1 MTDKDIPSSAD
12 TVLVLGGTGKT
23 GRRVSAR
30 LTALGIPV
38 RLGSRGADPAFDWN
52 DRTTWAAALDGVAA
66 VYLAYAPDLA
76 MPGATSALKSFTARA
91 AAAGVRRVV
100 MLSGRA
106 EPEALEC
113 EEIVRNSGPEWT
125 IVRCAFFAQNF
136 DEGLFASELRTGTLA
151 LPVGATP
158 EPFVHAD
165 DIADVAVAAL
175 TRDGHAGQVYELT
188 GPRALS
194 FAAAIAELGAA
205 CELELSF
212 ESVSRTEYIAAL
224 SARGVP
230 GAEISLLDY
239 LFGVLLDGRNA
250 TPADGVRRALGRGPR
265 DFAEYARDVAV
276 SGVFSV
282 TARGKSV
289 GARAYN

>member
-1 MTDKDIPSSAD
+1 MTDKDSPSSTNA
-12 TVLVLGGTGKT
+12 VLVLGANGKT
-23 GRRVSAR
+23 GSRVRTR
-30 LTALGIPV
+30 LTALGVPV
-38 RLGSRGADPAFDWN
+38 RAGSRHGEPPFDWN
-52 DRTTWAAALDGVAA
+52 DRGTWAAALDGMHA

-76 MPGATSALKSFTARA
+76 MPGATAALETFTARA

-113 EEIVRNSGPEWT
+113 EEIVRDSGPEWT
-125 IVRCAFFAQNF
+125 IARCAFFAQNF
-136 DEGLFASELRTGTLA
+136 SEGIFAGELRTGTLT
-151 LPVGATP
+151 LPAGPVP

-175 TRDGHAGQVYELT
+175 TAAGHGGQVYELT

-194 FAAAIAELGAA
+194 FAEAVAELGAA
-205 CELELSF
+205 CGRELSF
-212 ESVSRTEYIAAL
+212 TSVSRLDYIAAL
-224 SARGVP
+224 SMRGVP

-239 LFGVLLDGRNA
+239 LFGVLLDGRNSR
-250 TPADGVRRALGRGPR
+250 PADGVRRALGREPR

-282 TARGKSV
+282 TERGRSV